1 MFFIFWI
8 DLFSRSIF
16 VYRSAQFWVFVDV
29 GQLSKY
35 ANSFWYLES
44 EIEFSRW
51 DFWNGSGW
59 IQWDTEVRKNSVKVE
74 FERVAVAPLTPL
86 IGSKWCFHFINN
98 SGSYRTKKG
107 PSRLKSE
114 GGKTQKYKMKLE
126 RELLLLIS
134 MPEFQSRHKKK
145 DPRVISMSGFNEQ
158 NSQNKCPLLALP
170 HPSPW

>member
-1 MFFIFWI
+1 MWDFITCPLQFSPVKCMLSNYVFHNSGSTYSY
-8 DLFSRSIF
+8 DLLLFIAR
-16 VYRSAQFWVFVDV
+16 
-29 GQLSKY
+29 LS
-35 ANSFWYLES
+35 F
-44 EIEFSRW
+44 EFLLTSVSSQNMQIHSDILKVKLNFPRR

-74 FERVAVAPLTPL
+74 FERVAAAPLTPL

-98 SGSYRTKKG
+98 SGSRTKKG

-145 DPRVISMSGFNEQ
+145 RS
-158 NSQNKCPLLALP
+158 
-170 HPSPW
+170 

>member
-1 MFFIFWI
+1 MWDFITCP
-8 DLFSRSIF
+8 LQFSPVKCMLSNYVFHILDRLILTIYFCLSL
-16 VYRSAQFWVFVDV
+16 SLVFVDV

-44 EIEFSRW
+44 EIEFSRR

-74 FERVAVAPLTPL
+74 FERVAAAPLTPL

-98 SGSYRTKKG
+98 SGSRTKKG

-145 DPRVISMSGFNEQ
+145 RS
-158 NSQNKCPLLALP
+158 
-170 HPSPW
+170 

>member
-1 MFFIFWI
+1 MFFITLDLDRLIFTIYFCLSLGSVLRFWWR
-8 DLFSRSIF
+8 RSPLKIGTQIHSDILKVKLNF
-16 VYRSAQFWVFVDV
+16 PR
-29 GQLSKY
+29 
-35 ANSFWYLES
+35 
-44 EIEFSRW
+44 R
-51 DFWNGSGW
+51 DFWNGSRW

-74 FERVAVAPLTPL
+74 FERVAAAPLTPL

-98 SGSYRTKKG
+98 SGSRTKKG

-145 DPRVISMSGFNEQ
+145 RS
-158 NSQNKCPLLALP
+158 
-170 HPSPW
+170 